1 MPTLGPIASFLPRS
15 PIASLLRMKR
25 NRLEAGPG
33 LEGPRRSRREPASS
47 PLSTPD
53 DDGRSWDRPGLYE
66 RVRVRIRTRHLSPR
80 TEATYLGWIRR
91 YIAHFG
97 GMHPATLGRADV
109 EAFIEQLA
117 EGQGLGPGSQNQ
129 AASAIVFL
137 YRELFGIDLGGRKGV
152 SRAQGNKVLPK
163 YASAEEVDLVL
174 GRLKEPYR
182 VAAMIMYG
190 SGTRVSETIGLR
202 IKDVSLG
209 SGELH
214 VRAGKGAKDRT
225 TVIPRSAMPALR
237 RQIQRVEEAH
247 LEDLEA
253 GRGWAR
259 LPAALH
265 RKDPRAG
272 WEFGWQFLFPSPKL
286 TRDPKTRHVGRA
298 PIHVT
303 TVQRAIKQAARAAKI
318 HRPVSCHVLRHCFA
332 TEMLRAGCDI
342 RLLQR
347 LMGHRDLKTTSRYLH
362 IINRP
367 GLNVISPLDRLPSFK
382 ATLER
387 ELATPEGAGTG

>member
-1 MPTLGPIASFLPRS
+1 MPTLRPIPSFLPRS
-15 PIASLLRMKR
+15 PLATLLGMKR
-25 NRLEAGPG
+25 NRVEAGPG
-33 LEGPRRSRREPASS
+33 LEGLRRGRREPDSS
-47 PLSTPD
+47 PPTTPED
-53 DDGRSWDRPGLYE
+53 AGRSWDRTALYE
-66 RVRVRIRTRHLSPR
+66 RVRVRVRTRHLSPR
-80 TEATYLGWIRR
+80 TEATYLGWIKR

-97 GMHPATLGRADV
+97 GVHPSTLGRADV

-163 YASAEEVDLVL
+163 YATAEEVDLVL
-174 GRLKEPYR
+174 ARLKEPYR

-190 SGTRVSETIGLR
+190 SGTRVSETISLR
-202 IKDVSLG
+202 IKDLSLG

-225 TVIPRSAMPALR
+225 TVIPRSAIPALR

-272 WEFGWQFLFPSPKL
+272 WEFGWQFLFPSPTL
-286 TRDPKTRHVGRA
+286 TRDPKTKHVGRA

-303 TVQRAIKQAARAAKI
+303 TVQRAIKRAAREAKI

-382 ATLER
+382 AALEQD
-387 ELATPEGAGTG
+387 GAPAESSTTS

>member
-1 MPTLGPIASFLPRS
+1 MPALRPIASFS
-15 PIASLLRMKR
+15 PTFALTRLLRMKR
-25 NRLEAGPG
+25 NRVEAGPG
-33 LEGPRRSRREPASS
+33 LEGLRRASTETDAPPRRAPAD
-47 PLSTPD
+47 P
-53 DDGRSWDRPGLYE
+53 GRSWDRAALYE

-80 TEATYLGWIRR
+80 TEATYLGWIKR

-97 GMHPATLGRADV
+97 GVHPSTLGRADV
-109 EAFIEQLA
+109 ETFIEQLA

-152 SRAQGNKVLPK
+152 SRAQANKVLPK
-163 YASAEEVDLVL
+163 YATAEEVDLVMA
-174 GRLKEPYR
+174 RLKEPYR

-190 SGTRVSETIGLR
+190 SGTRVSETISLR
-202 IKDVSLG
+202 IKDLSLG

-225 TVIPRSAMPALR
+225 TVIPRSAIPALR

-259 LPAALH
+259 LPGALH

-286 TRDPKTRHVGRA
+286 TRDPKTRHVGRV

-303 TVQRAIKQAARAAKI
+303 TVQRAIKRAAREARI

-382 ATLER
+382 AALEQDG
-387 ELATPEGAGTG
+387 ATPENSMTG